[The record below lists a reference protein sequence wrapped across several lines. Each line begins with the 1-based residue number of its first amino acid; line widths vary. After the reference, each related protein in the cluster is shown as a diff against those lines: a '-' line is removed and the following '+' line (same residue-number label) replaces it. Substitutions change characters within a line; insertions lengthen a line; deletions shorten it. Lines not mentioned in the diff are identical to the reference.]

1 MADETRKL
9 NHAASELDAAV
20 DMLLEVYTREEID
33 GLLAQK
39 VTAVPGS
46 GLITDEEREKLA
58 ALENYNDSEVKSQIA
73 LNRSTL
79 GYQRKNLL
87 KNTAVSQT
95 INGVAFTVNEDGSV
109 TANGTA
115 SQTFTFLIN
124 SWFDGIPD
132 FLRNSKL
139 TVSGCPKEGQ
149 LDSYR
154 IAVHIKTSDASA
166 WVGIGAD
173 IGNGFT
179 FDFNDTHKIA
189 RVVISVNLE
198 TVFNNLTFYPML
210 RYAEI
215 TDDTYEPYK
224 PSVEER
230 LAALEARFAAIEGS
244 GT

>member
-9 NHAASELDAAV
+9 NHTASELDAAV

-39 VTAVPGS
+39 VTAVSGS

-58 ALENYNDSEVKSQIA
+58 VLENYDDSEVKSQIA

-95 INGVAFTVNEDGSV
+95 IRGMTFTVNKDGSV

-115 SQTFTFLIN
+115 TATADISISTKSPILNGDYTLTCCPAGGSAGSYRTIARIYDSEDNPLTATLI
-124 SWFDGIPD
+124 DTGEG
-132 FLRNSKL
+132 L
-139 TVSGCPKEGQ
+139 TVTGSD
-149 LDSYR
+149 DSYINVIIR
-154 IAVHIKTSDASA
+154 ISSGVTA
-166 WVGIGAD
+166 
-173 IGNGFT
+173 
-179 FDFNDTHKIA
+179 
-189 RVVISVNLE
+189 E
-198 TVFNNLTFYPML
+198 NLTFRPML

-215 TDDTYEPYK
+215 TDGTYEPYK

-230 LAALEARFAAIEGS
+230 LAALEAVIAGGES
-244 GT
+244 

>member
-9 NHAASELDAAV
+9 NHTASELDAAV

-58 ALENYNDSEVKSQIA
+58 VLENYNDSEVKSQTA

-87 KNTAVSQT
+87 KNAAVSQT
-95 INGVAFTVNEDGSV
+95 IRGMTFTVNKDGSV

-115 SQTFTFLIN
+115 TATADISIST
-124 SWFDGIPD
+124 
-132 FLRNSKL
+132 KL
-139 TVSGCPKEGQ
+139 PILNGDYTLTCCPAGGSA
-149 LDSYR
+149 DSYR
-154 IAVHIKTSDASA
+154 A
-166 WVGIGAD
+166 
-173 IGNGFT
+173 
-179 FDFNDTHKIA
+179 IA
-189 RVVISVNLE
+189 RIYDSEDNSLTATLIDTGEGLTVTGSDDSYINVIIRISSGVTAE
-198 TVFNNLTFYPML
+198 NLTFRPML

-215 TDDTYEPYK
+215 TDGTYEPYK

-230 LAALEARFAAIEGS
+230 LAALEAVIAGGES
-244 GT
+244 